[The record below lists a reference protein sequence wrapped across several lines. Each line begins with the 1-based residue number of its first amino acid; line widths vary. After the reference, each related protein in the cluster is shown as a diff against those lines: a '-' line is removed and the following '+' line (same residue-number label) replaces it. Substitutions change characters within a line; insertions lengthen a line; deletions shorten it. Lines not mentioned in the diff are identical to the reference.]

1 MSKIEVGSIVEF
13 KGFKQQE
20 AIDTA
25 TVEELEQ
32 MYPLMKAGCW
42 FEVKSVGRDGIVR
55 LMAAGE
61 FDSSIPTFLFENE
74 VELVG

>member
-1 MSKIEVGSIVEF
+1 MSKIEVGNIVEF

-20 AIDTA
+20 AVDTA

-42 FEVKSVGRDGIVR
+42 FVVKSVGEDGIVR
-55 LMAAGE
+55 LMSEGE
-61 FDSSIPTFLFENE
+61 FDSTIPTFLFENE

>member
-1 MSKIEVGSIVEF
+1 MSKFEVGSIVEF

-42 FEVKSVGRDGIVR
+42 FVVKSVGRDGIVR
-55 LMAAGE
+55 LMSAGE